1 MHWFNV
7 RCLIPGYAVHVGI
20 VLSYIKWWAQFL
32 FKGWVLRAEKC
43 WIRIFTQATTPLSIK
58 RSHLQTLMNVSRATR
73 SSVPWPRTLW
83 QAGWSR
89 DWSTELLI
97 SRRPAPQ
104 TPHLTHCVLSR
115 TLDSTRCWKQSSDF
129 GPHWH
134 NSIMWVSHFTT
145 SAGLRPDERG
155 GHLSAVSS
163 SSYSRHQTE
172 MIRAWWHDCFQQDSS
187 PSEDGSLCSWR
198 DGHRQ
203 QQHSGWRGV

>member
-73 SSVPWPRTLW
+73 GSVPWPRTLW

-104 TPHLTHCVLSR
+104 TPPSYPLCPQPYTRFNEVLETILRFWSTLT
-115 TLDSTRCWKQSSDF
+115 
-129 GPHWH
+129 
-134 NSIMWVSHFTT
+134 
-145 SAGLRPDERG
+145 
-155 GHLSAVSS
+155 
-163 SSYSRHQTE
+163 
-172 MIRAWWHDCFQQDSS
+172 
-187 PSEDGSLCSWR
+187 
-198 DGHRQ
+198 
-203 QQHSGWRGV
+203 QQHHVSLPFHHIRWAETWWAWRSSECSELIFIFKTPDWDDPSLVTRLLPAG